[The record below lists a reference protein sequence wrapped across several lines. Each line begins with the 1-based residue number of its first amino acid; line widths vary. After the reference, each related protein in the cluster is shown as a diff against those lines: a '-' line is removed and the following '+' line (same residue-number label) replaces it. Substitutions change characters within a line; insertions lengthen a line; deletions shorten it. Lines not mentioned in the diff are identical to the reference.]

1 MLSEGHAGN
10 VHGGDRLPWVP
21 FESSPCGD
29 NFSPLTS
36 LAWQVHVYGCARPEI
51 RALCVERQVALHE
64 FGWQAGMERAGLQ
77 RDGLYLVRPDGYIG
91 LAAHA
96 QSSASLAAYLDSNAI
111 RLRSSLTQKAIFPS

>member
-1 MLSEGHAGN
+1 MGVIRIVGVWRQFHAAD
-10 VHGGDRLPWVP
+10 VTRLA
-21 FESSPCGD
+21 G
-29 NFSPLTS
+29 
-36 LAWQVHVYGCARPEI
+36 ARLRLREARN

-64 FGWQAGMERAGLQ
+64 FGWLPGTERAGLQ

-111 RLRSSLTQKAIFPS
+111 R